1 MRQILGRVGLAALV
15 AVTPF
20 VAMSLNV
27 HSAFGS
33 RLSDFR
39 PYGSDEVAYWHQ
51 IRTFQ
56 AVGLQGGQYTLDE
69 YENPSGL
76 ARFGFH
82 GPAFPV
88 LLGSLA
94 RLTGWFRDTPPR
106 YNAAFLG
113 VALAAVV
120 LGLRLTVSLTLLLI
134 AAVLS
139 CWPVLHLLSSGMQE
153 SWHHAAAVISAAL
166 FSVALN
172 PQRPRRGVEVGGW
185 LLLGVFGLVRPL
197 WLFLFPAW
205 AIVTGDR
212 TRPGRTALRMALA
225 VVAAAVLLQGFVM
238 LASPYPGSVLTN
250 HSADGFSRARRI
262 VGQASDHLQD
272 LDLGRLSLAEDDGSA
287 VAAHYFLQMVALV
300 VVAGTFVLAGRRFR
314 GPAGTLWIR
323 HGLVLGIWLISSLTA
338 WLILYPPTR
347 YRHLVPV
354 VLFSIVVLCLSR
366 IRAAAATGVVL
377 VVANLLLFSWYQTF
391 FIETWRPNFDWDPRP
406 AQVFT
411 EAIEGEIRY
420 TPAADRW
427 YNTLLVTQYPPE
439 LINVPA
445 GIGIS
450 VTRNPDELTGPP
462 QSRFLMFEE
471 NAVQQLAHPVRLR
484 QFGTLSYGN
493 LYENLDAV
501 P

>member
-15 AVTPF
+15 VVTPF

-39 PYGSDEVAYWHQ
+39 PYGSDEVYYWHQ

-120 LGLRLTVSLTLLLI
+120 LGLRLTVSRTLLLI

-139 CWPVLHLLSSGMQE
+139 CGPVLHLLSSSFQE

-166 FSVALN
+166 FAVALN
-172 PQRPRRGVEVGGW
+172 THRPHRGVEIGGW
-185 LLLGVFGLVRPL
+185 LLLSVFGLVRPI

-225 VVAAAVLLQGFVM
+225 VAAAAVLLQGFVM
-238 LASPYPGSVLTN
+238 LASPYAGSVLTDP
-250 HSADGFSRARRI
+250 SVDGFSRARWI
-262 VGQASDHLQD
+262 VQQTSDHLQG
-272 LDLGRLSLAEDDGSA
+272 LGRLSLAEA
-287 VAAHYFLQMVALV
+287 YTQEALATHYFLQVVALV
-300 VVAGTFVLAGRRFR
+300 GVAGTFILAGRRFR
-314 GPAGTLWIR
+314 RPAGTPLIR
-323 HGLVLGIWLISSLTA
+323 HGLVLGIWLISSLAT
-338 WLILYPPTR
+338 WLILYPPTS
-347 YRHLVPV
+347 YRNLVPG

-377 VVANLLLFSWYQTF
+377 VVANLLVFPWYQTD
-391 FIETWRPNFDWDPRP
+391 FIEKRRPNYDWDRRA

-450 VTRNPDELTGPP
+450 TAWNPDEITGPLR
-462 QSRFLMFEE
+462 SRFLLFEE

>member
-1 MRQILGRVGLAALV
+1 MLGRVGLAALV
-15 AVTPF
+15 AMTPF
-20 VAMSLNV
+20 VAMSLSV

-51 IRTFQ
+51 IRTFE

-94 RLTGWFRDTPPR
+94 RLTGWFRDTPAR

-113 VALAAVV
+113 LALAAVA
-120 LGLRLTVSLTLLLI
+120 LGLRLTVSRTLLLV

-139 CWPVLHLLSSGMQE
+139 CWPVLYLLSSGYQE

-166 FSVALN
+166 FAVALN
-172 PQRPRRGVEVGGW
+172 TPRPHRGVEIGGW
-185 LLLGVFGLVRPL
+185 LLLGVFALVRPI

-205 AIVTGDR
+205 AIVTGDHAR
-212 TRPGRTALRMALA
+212 QGRIALRMALA
-225 VVAAAVLLQGFVM
+225 VAAAAVHLQGFVM
-238 LASPYPGSVLTN
+238 LASPYAGSVLTDP
-250 HSADGFSRARRI
+250 SAEGFSRARRI
-262 VGQASDHLQD
+262 VDQASDHLQD
-272 LDLGRLSLAEDDGSA
+272 LGRLNLAEFDA
-287 VAAHYFLQMVALV
+287 QMVATHHILQVVALV
-300 VVAGTFVLAGRRFR
+300 VVAGTFILAGRQFR
-314 GPAGTLWIR
+314 GPAATPWIR

-338 WLILYPPTR
+338 WLILYPPTV
-347 YRHLVPV
+347 YGHLVPV

-366 IRAAAATGVVL
+366 IRAVAATGVVL
-377 VVANLLLFSWYQTF
+377 VVANLLVFPWYQTY
-391 FIETWRPNFDWDPRP
+391 FIERLRPNFDWDPRP

-462 QSRFLMFEE
+462 RSRFLMFEE
-471 NAVQQLAHPVRLR
+471 DAVQQLAHPVRLR